1 MTGYFVF
8 DKIYVQIQ
16 NKHTRIFG
24 EFIMKTQTFWQKYK
38 KAIIDLVLLLVAV
51 VAISLVTLLLLMAFD
66 IVYISDGVHFSEE
79 VFHSFRTSWYGW
91 IIFSLIMTVLTILLC
106 VIPGASMAFI
116 LLTQAIYP
124 IAWEAFVL
132 SVIRVMFC
140 SALMYAIG
148 YFGGYRLCVKF
159 LGKDDCEKALGL
171 LRDKGTVY
179 FPLMMMFPVFPDDA
193 LVMIAGT
200 LKMSLK
206 WFIPSIIIG
215 RGIGI
220 ATIVFGLG
228 SIPFEKFTSIWHWIA
243 FILLCIIGIAIVFFA
258 AHKFNKYMDNK
269 RKIKTAVDEKVNE
282 KVEEATEEKMEISE
296 NVN

>member
-1 MTGYFVF
+1 M
-8 DKIYVQIQ
+8 IL
-16 NKHTRIFG
+16 
-24 EFIMKTQTFWQKYK
+24 M
-38 KAIIDLVLLLVAV
+38 AV
-51 VAISLVTLLLLMAFD
+51 VAVSLITLLLLAAFD
-66 IVYISDGVHFSEE
+66 IIYINDGIHFSEE

-91 IIFSLIMTVLTILLC
+91 IIFSLIMTILTILLC

-124 IAWEAFVL
+124 IAWEAFLL
-132 SVIRVMFC
+132 SAIRVMFC
-140 SALMYAIG
+140 SAIMYAIG
-148 YFGGYRLCVKF
+148 YIGGYKLCVKF
-159 LGKDDCEKALGL
+159 LGKDDCEKALEL
-171 LRDKGTVY
+171 LRNKGTVY

-220 ATIVFGLG
+220 ATIVFGFG
-228 SIPFEKFTSIWHWIA
+228 SIPFDKFTTVWHWLA
-243 FILLCIIGIAIVFFA
+243 FITVCLVGVVLVFFL
-258 AHKFNKYMDNK
+258 AHKLNKYMDKK
-269 RKIKTAVDEKVNE
+269 RKMKD
-282 KVEEATEEKMEISE
+282 MESETIDDSYDSQTNCETVE

>member
-1 MTGYFVF
+1 
-8 DKIYVQIQ
+8 
-16 NKHTRIFG
+16 
-24 EFIMKTQTFWQKYK
+24 MKTQSFFKKYK
-38 KAIIDLVLLLVAV
+38 KAILDLVLLIAAVA
-51 VAISLVTLLLLMAFD
+51 AISLITMLLLAAFD
-66 IVYISDGVHFSEE
+66 IVYIDDGLHFSEE

-124 IAWEAFVL
+124 IAWEAFLL

-148 YFGGYRLCVKF
+148 YFGGYKLCVKF
-159 LGKDDCEKALGL
+159 LGKEDCDKALEL
-171 LRDKGTVY
+171 LRNKGTVY

-206 WFIPSIIIG
+206 WFIPSIIVG

-228 SIPFEKFTSIWHWIA
+228 SIPFDKFTTVWHWLA
-243 FILLCIIGIAIVFFA
+243 FILICLVGMVLIFFFA
-258 AHKFNKYMDNK
+258 HKLNKYMEMRRQTKNISSESLDVVETDNSDAK
-269 RKIKTAVDEKVNE
+269 NL
-282 KVEEATEEKMEISE
+282 E

>member
-1 MTGYFVF
+1 MKKTPHLTE
-8 DKIYVQIQ
+8 
-16 NKHTRIFG
+16 KH
-24 EFIMKTQTFWQKYK
+24 K
-38 KAIIDLVLLLVAV
+38 KALINLALIVAV
-51 VAISLVTLLLLMAFD
+51 IAAISFITLLLLMAFD
-66 IVYISDGVHFSEE
+66 IVYIDDGVHFSEE

-106 VIPGASMAFI
+106 IVPGASMAFI

-124 IAWEAFVL
+124 IAWEAFLL
-132 SVIRVMFC
+132 SLIRVLFC
-140 SALMYAIG
+140 SALMYSIG

-159 LGKDDCEKALGL
+159 LGKEDCEKALGL
-171 LRDKGTVY
+171 LRNKGTVY

-206 WFIPSIIIG
+206 WFIPSILIG

-220 ATIVFGLG
+220 ATIVFGFG
-228 SIPFEKFTSIWHWIA
+228 SIPFDKFTTVWHWIG
-243 FILLCIIGIAIVFFA
+243 FILVCLVGILFVFFL
-258 AHKFNKYMDNK
+258 AHKLNRYMESK
-269 RKIKTAVDEKVNE
+269 RKNKKIANE
-282 KVEEATEEKMEISE
+282 NNENISSENLNSEIEIIE